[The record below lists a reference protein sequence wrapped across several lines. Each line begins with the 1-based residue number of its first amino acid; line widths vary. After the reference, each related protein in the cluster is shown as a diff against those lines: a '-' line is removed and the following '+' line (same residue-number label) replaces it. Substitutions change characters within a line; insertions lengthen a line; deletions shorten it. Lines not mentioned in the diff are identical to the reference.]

1 MYLKFKNG
9 FYVNYKHEDN
19 GYKFNSIKDLIFY
32 VQMSYFT
39 RFVPKSEFDKMT
51 QKTFINNTLFF
62 CDNCNIRM
70 NPISIEADF

>member
-1 MYLKFKNG
+1 MP
-9 FYVNYKHEDN
+9 
-19 GYKFNSIKDLIFY
+19 
-32 VQMSYFT
+32 YFT

-51 QKTFINNTLFF
+51 QKTFTNNKLFF